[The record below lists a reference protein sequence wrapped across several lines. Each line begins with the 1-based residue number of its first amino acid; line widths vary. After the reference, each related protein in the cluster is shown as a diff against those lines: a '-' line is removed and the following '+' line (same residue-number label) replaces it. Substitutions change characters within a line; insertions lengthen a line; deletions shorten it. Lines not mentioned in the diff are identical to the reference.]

1 MAWDDFNFRKGAGGG
16 FGWTPFHL
24 PSLRLQ
30 QLSPQLLWLVVA
42 VMVAVWLA
50 SGAYTVGP
58 DQRGIVLRF
67 GKHVATTDPGSIGIG
82 RILSKP
88 FYGRR

>member
-1 MAWDDFNFRKGAGGG
+1 MGCFNFREGPGGG
-16 FGWTPFHL
+16 FGWTPFRL

-30 QLSPQLLWLVVA
+30 QISPQLLGLIVG
-42 VMVAVWLA
+42 VMAAVWLA

-67 GKHVATTDPGSIGIG
+67 GKHVATTGSIGVA
-82 RILSKP
+82 LSSRSRP
-88 FYGRR
+88 TAEGD